1 MTRCKIFMSR
11 KESAHGRLSA
21 RAAVLS
27 AATCAAMLL
36 TLTCAARAVEGGAD
50 AVDEVRQQ
58 LVVRLRSFV
67 PGAVGQLTVEPSAGG
82 GHARLRIARLPAA
95 ASVSPQARAF
105 VVWATG
111 GRVVRLGELRRAS
124 DGSASFEFARPAGFD
139 TYSLVVTA
147 EASATADRPEGA
159 FIFSTRAGEISAL
172 YPPKPEPRTTAMATR
187 EAVRARTVTG
197 QSSSRS
203 NATSAPMTSAPASP
217 RETTHARMISSPSS
231 SPSSSR
237 VAATSAPVATPVRA
251 AGFYESV
258 NAAVEDPSAART
270 LTLAGVDGARRATGF
285 ARVATREGVAYVRVR
300 FRRMPSPTRLGARK
314 YVMWAQA
321 PDADDALFLRAL
333 PRRGLNRR
341 ATYARRPNFNSND
354 FNLLVTAERRSPAAR
369 PRGRHV
375 LKTVN
380 R

>member
-1 MTRCKIFMSR
+1 MTRRKIFISR

-21 RAAVLS
+21 RATFAS

-50 AVDEVRQQ
+50 AFDEVRQQ

-82 GHARLRIARLPAA
+82 GRAHLRIARLPAA

-147 EASATADRPEGA
+147 EASASADRPEGA

-172 YPPKPEPRTTAMATR
+172 YPPKPEPRTTTTATR
-187 EAVRARTVTG
+187 EAVRARTVTS
-197 QSSSRS
+197 QPAARTD
-203 NATSAPMTSAPASP
+203 ATNAPALP

-321 PDADDALFLRAL
+321 PDADGALFLRAL

-375 LKTVN
+375 LYTK
-380 R
+380 